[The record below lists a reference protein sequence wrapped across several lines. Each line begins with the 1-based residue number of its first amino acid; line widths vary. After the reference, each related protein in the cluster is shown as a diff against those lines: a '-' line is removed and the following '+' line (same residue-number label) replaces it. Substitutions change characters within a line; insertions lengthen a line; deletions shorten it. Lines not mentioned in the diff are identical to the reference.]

1 MHVVFLSHGFPV
13 EGLVYTSGA
22 GNYVANMA
30 KTLVK
35 FGHEV
40 TVVVEAY
47 SNDIFEWEGI
57 CVHKIR
63 ATRGF
68 KNTGRPM
75 PTYKKFFKNLCR
87 SFWYNQE
94 VNKINK
100 KTPIDIVQCVNTY
113 GIGLFRRKKIPYII
127 RISDYPPLI
136 SGANKEEFDFNR
148 CVNSKR
154 LDEEMQFWALKAAD
168 TLIAPSYL
176 MKSLVEK
183 KITKKVNVVEGPIII
198 DDYSLDKIEELDII
212 SNKYWLTYGAM
223 SYLKEVHIL
232 AQIIDNLLDEYPD
245 MKYVMTGKDRELL
258 YQGEFIK
265 ASDMYNLKIIKNRDR
280 FIFTG
285 EISDRKKLF
294 SIVKNSYACILPT
307 RIDNLPNTCME
318 AMILGKIVV
327 STYGTSVEQLI
338 TSGYNGFLAEI
349 DNADDLHS
357 KIELLMKMK
366 ADEKLLMEE
375 RAKERTQNLAPEVV
389 YHQMMD
395 IYLGV
400 INKKE
405 SEKKDGKGSI

>member
-47 SNDIFEWEGI
+47 SNDIFEWEGV

-75 PTYKKFFKNLCR
+75 PTYKKFLKNLCR

-94 VNKINK
+94 VNKINR
-100 KTPIDIVQCVNTY
+100 KTPVDIVQCVNTY
-113 GIGLFRRKKIPYII
+113 GIGLLRRKRIPYTI

-136 SGANKEEFDFNR
+136 SGANREEFDFDR

-154 LDEEMQFWALKAAD
+154 LDEDMQFWALKAAD
-168 TLIAPSYL
+168 ILIAPSYL

-183 KITKKVNVVEGPIII
+183 KTAKKVHVVEGPIIV
-198 DDYSLDKIEELDII
+198 DDYNLDKVGELDVIP
-212 SNKYWLTYGAM
+212 NKYWVTYGAM

-232 AQIIDNLLDEYPD
+232 AQIIDDLLDEYPD
-245 MKYVMTGKDRELL
+245 MKYVMIGKDRELL

-265 ASDMYNLKIIKNRDR
+265 ASDMYNLKIIKNRNR

-285 EISDRKKLF
+285 EISDRKKLY
-294 SIVKNSYACILPT
+294 SIVKNAYACILPT

-318 AMILGKIVV
+318 SMALGKIVV
-327 STYGTSVEQLI
+327 STFGTSVEQLI
-338 TSGYNGFLAEI
+338 TSGYNGFLAGV
-349 DNADDLHS
+349 DNADDLYS
-357 KIELLMKMK
+357 KIELVMRMP
-366 ADEKLLMEE
+366 ADEKIIMEE
-375 RAKERTQNLAPEVV
+375 RAKERTKNLNPEYV
-389 YHQMMD
+389 YFQM
-395 IYLGV
+395 IQLYENAIKKYKGV
-400 INKKE
+400 
-405 SEKKDGKGSI
+405 